1 MLLVT
6 KGHHELDE
14 EKIPDKASLADI
26 GQVQI
31 NLPSYSVHCP
41 LMATGTGSRWF
52 VPLFE
57 TKKKKNSRGFIG
69 CGAAR
74 NIKGLAL

>member
-57 TKKKKNSRGFIG
+57 TKKKKTVEVSSGVVQH
-69 CGAAR
+69 ATS
-74 NIKGLAL
+74 KV